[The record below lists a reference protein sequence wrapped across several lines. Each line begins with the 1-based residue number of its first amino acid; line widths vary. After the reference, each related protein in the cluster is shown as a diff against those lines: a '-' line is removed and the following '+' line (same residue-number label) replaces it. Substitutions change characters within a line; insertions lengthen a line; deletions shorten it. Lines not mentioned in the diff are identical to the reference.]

1 MPRCKRLTAL
11 VLASVIAL
19 SCAGCMSGS
28 VEELYSLPQMSEE
41 YIQLQELIGQRLDEG
56 DTYAA
61 PTGGSNRQ
69 SVQLRD
75 LDGDGVP
82 EALAFLADRSH
93 TPLVCIY
100 RRSPEGE
107 FYHDAILP
115 GEGSA
120 VARVDYAD
128 LNGDGAS
135 ELILAWQGAGDLRLL
150 SVYSLGSPD
159 SASQECIFSAGCA
172 DFVVTDL
179 DGNGVQ
185 DLLALQTGANG
196 GSLAMYDLEDP
207 DDAASAA
214 TISLSAGVTGLRR
227 AVPGTLSDG
236 TAALFVES
244 DLAGSGLVTDV
255 FVCDGGQLKNLAMS
269 ALGRSGLLRPDG
281 LYAADVNGD
290 GALEVPA
297 GSGERLTWYSLNAAG
312 DQTPAASSYYDSQG
326 GWYLILTGILEEGLT
341 VERHGAGG
349 EEPAAAFIVA
359 GDGSAPQR
367 TVLAIYALSGPN
379 RQDRA
384 EVDGRFILRQEENT
398 VYAAQLLTDELSRED
413 ILNNF
418 YITYDQ
424 WQLGDL

>member
-1 MPRCKRLTAL
+1 MKPGCRRAAAL
-11 VLASVIAL
+11 FRAAVLAL
-19 SCAGCMSGS
+19 SCAGCMTGS

-41 YIQLQELIGQRLDEG
+41 YVQLQELIGQRIDEG

-82 EALAFLADRSH
+82 EALAFLADKSH

-100 RRSPEGE
+100 RRNGDGDY
-107 FYHDAILP
+107 YHDAILP

-120 VARVDYAD
+120 VARVEYAD
-128 LNGDGAS
+128 LNGDGAA
-135 ELILAWQGAGDLRLL
+135 ELIIAWQGAGDLRLL

-159 SASQECIFSAGCA
+159 SASQDCIFSAGCS

-179 DGNGVQ
+179 DGNGVE
-185 DLLALQTGANG
+185 DLLALQTGAGG
-196 GSLAMYDLEDP
+196 GSLTVYDVTGS
-207 DDAASAA
+207 DAVSAA
-214 TISLSAGVTGLRR
+214 TASLSAGVTSLRR
-227 AVPGTLSDG
+227 AVPGTLPDG

-244 DLAGSGLVTDV
+244 DLGGSGLVTDV
-255 FVCDGGQLKNLAMS
+255 FAYAGGQLENLAMS
-269 ALGRSGLLRPDG
+269 PLGRSSLLRPDG
-281 LYAADVNGD
+281 LYAADINGD
-290 GALEVPA
+290 GALEIPS
-297 GSGERLTWYSLNAAG
+297 GSGDRLTWYGLDAAG
-312 DQTPAASSYYDSQG
+312 TLTPAASSYYDDQG
-326 GWYLILTGILEEGLT
+326 GWYLILTGILQEGLT
-341 VERHGAGG
+341 VERHGVGG
-349 EEPAAAFIVA
+349 DEPAAAFIVA

-367 TVLAIYALSGPN
+367 TVLAIYTLTGPN

-384 EVDGRFILRQEENT
+384 EVDGRFILRQEENI
-398 VYAAQLLTDELSRED
+398 VFAAQLLTDELTQED

-418 YITYDQ
+418 YIAYDQ